1 MDTRFVLFLVALLSW
16 TSAQQLVLFCPG
28 PATIS
33 CSTVTPII
41 WDGTAFNGQC
51 PLNGISFQTINN
63 DSIGEYSSCGEL
75 NVTIT
80 NVVTT
85 IDVGSTVVNVDSSLS
100 FSAQPSL
107 SGLTVVCRSGANAA
121 VNSTLLIPDPTQA
134 VSVSQDSLT
143 AVTVNLMGGESRC
156 ISLYFVEI
164 TQNGSSDS
172 PVIMNSPSPSIGVT
186 ELDLCRNRYS
196 FVGFVQAPSGVQG
209 GRSTAQMIGLEAV
222 TNVKA
227 NTTTLSWTQPAN
239 TASDGCISGYII
251 SWTEGEDTTISSST
265 SVLVSNL
272 NNFPF
277 CQSQTLTL
285 TPNTPSGRLP
295 VGTSLQNVI
304 FEHPDFAAPVVS
316 VFFTLQSD
324 NVVININWQ
333 DITLEAVP
341 LRMFGFSKIGE
352 GVCNPQFSATGSS
365 VTQSVPGAQSGDRY
379 TVCVVFINNECM
391 NRTDD
396 TIRVPV
402 QLLTNPLLSVGDSS
416 ISIVVTVSPSPPMS
430 PDSLSILAT
439 IDPPH
444 ANAVLANYPT
454 SSQYMVMFDSLTSGT
469 TYTYNIRV
477 ILRNDSTTTIGLP
490 VTGSFT
496 VPACGTVCVTVVI
509 VVSAVLLVVA
519 VFCLA
524 GGFGAYKYKNRF
536 KDWSVRS
543 FKSENTE
550 KHKLTYCS
558 PPPTPDSLYA
568 DPKSIEHQA
577 APGTEDQY
585 TIVDKNGKKNTK
597 PKPTPSEAVYQDPCT
612 IEHKTTASGAI
623 YTVVDKLKRSSKK
636 EGEPDVIPP
645 ASEGSTCKRIEEAT
659 KPNSSQLP
667 QELYSEVFDA
677 LPKGMAPEVV
687 RNGMKN

>member
-1 MDTRFVLFLVALLSW
+1 MHSL
-16 TSAQQLVLFCPG
+16 AQQLVLYCPG

-51 PLNGISFQTINN
+51 PHNGISFQTINN
-63 DSIGEYSSCGEL
+63 DSIGESSSCGEL

-80 NVVTT
+80 NIVTT

-121 VNSTLLIPDPTQA
+121 VNSMLLIPDPTQA

-143 AVTVNLMGGESRC
+143 AVTVNLTGGDSCC
-156 ISLYFVEI
+156 ISLYFVVITEI
-164 TQNGSSDS
+164 GSSDS
-172 PVIMNSPSPSIGVT
+172 PTIISSFSPSISVT
-186 ELDLCRNRYS
+186 GLDLCRNRY
-196 FVGFVQAPSGVQG
+196 FIVGFVQAPSGVQG
-209 GRSTAQMIGLEAV
+209 GRSTPQMISLEAV

-227 NTTTLSWTQPAN
+227 STTTLSWTQLAN
-239 TASDGCISGYII
+239 TASDGCNSGYII
-251 SWTEGEDTTISSST
+251 SWTEGEDTTVGSST

-272 NNFPF
+272 HNFPF
-277 CQSQTLTL
+277 CQSQTLTV
-285 TPNTPSGRLP
+285 TPNTPSGRLT

-333 DITLEAVP
+333 DISLEAVP
-341 LRMFGFSKIGE
+341 LRLFGFSKIGE

-365 VTQSVPGAQSGDRY
+365 MTQLVPGAQSGDRY
-379 TVCVVFINNECM
+379 TVCVVFINNKCM

-396 TIRVPV
+396 TVRVPV
-402 QLLTNPLLSVGDSS
+402 QLLVNPQLSVGDSS
-416 ISIVVTVSPSPPMS
+416 VSIVVSVSPSPPMS
-430 PDSLSILAT
+430 LDSLSILAT

-444 ANAVLANYPT
+444 ASAVLANYPT
-454 SSQYMVMFDSLTSGT
+454 SSQQYTVMFDGLTPGT
-469 TYTYNIRV
+469 LYIYDIRV
-477 ILRNDSTTTIGLP
+477 ILRNDSTITIGLP

-496 VPACGTVCVTVVI
+496 VPACGTVCVTVVV

-519 VFCLA
+519 VLSLA
-524 GGFGAYKYKNRF
+524 GGFVAYKYKNRS

-543 FKSENTE
+543 FKSENAE
-550 KHKLTYCS
+550 KHELTLS
-558 PPPTPDSLYA
+558 LPPPPPDSLYA
-568 DPKSIEHQA
+568 DPKFIEHQA

-585 TIVDKNGKKNTK
+585 AIVDKNGKKNTK
-597 PKPTPSEAVYQDPCT
+597 PNPTPSEAVYQDPCT
-612 IEHKTTASGAI
+612 IEHETAASGVMCA
-623 YTVVDKLKRSSKK
+623 VVDKPKRSSKK
-636 EGEPDVIPP
+636 KGGSDVVPP
-645 ASEGSTCKRIEEAT
+645 ASEGSTCKRVEEAT

-667 QELYSEVFDA
+667 QELYSEVFNA
-677 LPKGMAPEVV
+677 LPKGMAPKVV
-687 RNGMKN
+687 RNGTKN